1 MFPCAISNAS
11 GESVPSIRIHLQ
23 LASSNDMISKDI
35 FMKGFQ
41 GPELANSR
49 VFFLRSGLDNF
60 LLQASLK
67 VMKKLFAPELYAGV
81 FTDILRNLHAFS
93 SKDPE

>member
-1 MFPCAISNAS
+1 M
-11 GESVPSIRIHLQ
+11 
-23 LASSNDMISKDI
+23 
-35 FMKGFQ
+35 
-41 GPELANSR
+41 
-49 VFFLRSGLDNF
+49 
-60 LLQASLK
+60 LQASLK